1 MAWFVDELPQSNALY
16 DIDTFNK
23 ENKLSDDPI
32 CGITVSSAGLFI
44 GRQSGCLQKFSLP
57 YVSQEWKQFLRCRP

>member
-16 DIDTFNK
+16 DIETFNK

-32 CGITVSSAGLFI
+32 CGITVNNSGLFI
-44 GRQSGCLQKFSLP
+44 GR
-57 YVSQEWKQFLRCRP
+57 